1 MPNTPN
7 APSYTLTF
15 ADAVEVHR
23 MLWEGWFQNRI
34 AAHFD
39 VNPGR
44 ISGVKKGAL
53 HPGSYEAARRQY
65 GGRAA

>member
-1 MPNTPN
+1 MKDPS
-7 APSYTLTF
+7 APSYRLTF
-15 ADAVEVHR
+15 EDAVEVHR
-23 MLWEGWFQNRI
+23 MLWEGWLQSRI

-44 ISGVKKGAL
+44 ISEVKHGTL
-53 HPGSYEAARRQY
+53 HERSYQEAKRRY